1 MIANLIV
8 GGLAAGCLYA
18 MVGIAIVIVL
28 NITDIANFA
37 QGEMAMV
44 TTFFAYWLLDSVG
57 LSWWQAVPIAI
68 LFGMVQGIIIQQVVI
83 RPLIGSPVL
92 SAIIATL
99 GLNIVLNSV
108 AGLIWGHQTYTFPS
122 PFGFSAPFMLA
133 GVPIPVDSVVNIA
146 AGLAIVIAMTWFLR
160 FTWIGLGLRAASQNP
175 TVARMMGISI
185 ARSSAMAWGLGGL
198 VGGISGILVAPS
210 LFLDTN
216 LMGALLIKAFAG
228 GVLGGLNS
236 LIGVFL
242 GCLALGVAEN
252 LVGAYVSPAFGE
264 AITFIIIIA
273 VLIIRPEGVFGRVR
287 ARKV

>member
-57 LSWWQAVPIAI
+57 LTWWQAVPIAI
-68 LFGMVQGIIIQQVVI
+68 LFGLVQGIIIQQVVI

-122 PFGFSAPFMLA
+122 PFTFSAPFMI
-133 GVPIPVDSVVNIA
+133 GSVPVSVDSVVNIA
-146 AGLAIVIAMTWFLR
+146 AGLAIVITMTWFLR

-175 TVARMMGISI
+175 TVARMMGVSIS
-185 ARSSAMAWGLGGL
+185 RSSAIAWGLGGL

-228 GVLGGLNS
+228 GVLGGLHS

-242 GCLALGVAEN
+242 GCLTLGVAEN
-252 LVGAYVSPAFGE
+252 LVGAYLSPAFGE
-264 AITFIIIIA
+264 AITFVIIIA
-273 VLIIRPEGVFGRVR
+273 VLIVRPEGVFGRVR
-287 ARKV
+287 VRKV

>member
-28 NITDIANFA
+28 KITDIANFA

-44 TTFFAYWLLDSVG
+44 TTFFAYWLLDRFG
-57 LSWWQAVPIAI
+57 LSWWQAVPIAV
-68 LFGMVQGIIIQQVVI
+68 LFGLVQGIIIQQVVI

-99 GLNIVLNSV
+99 GLNIVLNSL
-108 AGLIWGHQTYTFPS
+108 AGLIFGHQTYTFPS
-122 PFGFSAPFMLA
+122 PFAFSAPFMIA
-133 GVPIPVDSVVNIA
+133 SVPVSVDSVVNIA
-146 AGLAIVIAMTWFLR
+146 SGLAIVIGMTLFFR
-160 FTWIGLGLRAASQNP
+160 FTWTGLGLRAASQNP
-175 TVARMMGISI
+175 TVARLMGVSIS
-185 ARSSAMAWGLGGL
+185 RSSAIAWGLGGL
-198 VGGISGILVAPS
+198 IGGLAGILVAPS

-216 LMGALLIKAFAG
+216 LMGSLLIKAFAG

-236 LIGVFL
+236 LFGVFA

-252 LVGAYVSPAFGE
+252 LVGAYLSPSYGE
-264 AITFIIIIA
+264 AITFIVIIA
-273 VLIIRPEGVFGRVR
+273 VLIARPEGVFGRVR
-287 ARKV
+287 VRKA

>member
-44 TTFFAYWLLDSVG
+44 TTFFAYWLMDGVG
-57 LSWWQAVPIAI
+57 LAWWQAVSIAI
-68 LFGMVQGIIIQQVVI
+68 VFGLVQGIVIQQVMI
-83 RPLIGSPVL
+83 RPLIGGPVL

-99 GLNIVLNSV
+99 GLNVVLNSL

-122 PFGFSAPFMLA
+122 PFAFSPPFLIG
-133 GVPIPVDSVVNIA
+133 GVHVSVDSVVNIA
-146 AGLAIVIAMTWFLR
+146 VGLVIIICMTLFLR
-160 FTWIGLGLRAASQNP
+160 FTWTGLSLRAASQNQ
-175 TVARMMGISI
+175 TVARLMGVSI
-185 ARSSAMAWGLGGL
+185 TKSSAIAWGLGGL
-198 VGGISGILVAPS
+198 VGGIAGILVAPS

-216 LMGALLIKAFAG
+216 LMSALLIKAFAG

-236 LIGVFL
+236 LIGVFF

-252 LVGAYVSPAFGE
+252 LAGAYLSPSFAD

-273 VLIIRPEGVFGRVR
+273 VLTLRPEGIFGRVKV
-287 ARKV
+287 RKA

>member
-1 MIANLIV
+1 MIANLVV
-8 GGLAAGCLYA
+8 GGIAAGCLYA

-28 NITDIANFA
+28 KITDIANFA

-68 LFGMVQGIIIQQVVI
+68 LFGLVQGIIIQQVVI

-99 GLNIVLNSV
+99 GLNIVLNSL

-122 PFGFSAPFMLA
+122 PFAFSAPFMI
-133 GVPIPVDSVVNIA
+133 GSVPISVDSVVNIA
-146 AGLAIVIAMTWFLR
+146 AGLAIVLGMTLFLH
-160 FTWIGLGLRAASQNP
+160 FTWTGMGLRAASQNP
-175 TVARMMGISI
+175 TVARLMGVSIS
-185 ARSSAMAWGLGGL
+185 RSSAIAWGLGGL
-198 VGGISGILVAPS
+198 IGGIAGILVAPS

-216 LMGALLIKAFAG
+216 LMASLLIKAFAG

-236 LIGVFL
+236 LFGVFL

-252 LVGAYVSPAFGE
+252 LVGAYVSPSFGE
-264 AITFIIIIA
+264 AITFIVIIA
-273 VLIIRPEGVFGRVR
+273 VLIVRPEGIFGRVR
-287 ARKV
+287 VRKA

>member
-1 MIANLIV
+1 MI
-8 GGLAAGCLYA
+8 G
-18 MVGIAIVIVL
+18 
-28 NITDIANFA
+28 T
-37 QGEMAMV
+37 
-44 TTFFAYWLLDSVG
+44 
-57 LSWWQAVPIAI
+57 VP
-68 LFGMVQGIIIQQVVI
+68 V
-83 RPLIGSPVL
+83 S
-92 SAIIATL
+92 
-99 GLNIVLNSV
+99 
-108 AGLIWGHQTYTFPS
+108 
-122 PFGFSAPFMLA
+122 
-133 GVPIPVDSVVNIA
+133 VDSVVNIA

-175 TVARMMGISI
+175 TVARMMGVSIS
-185 ARSSAMAWGLGGL
+185 RTSAIAWGLGGL

-252 LVGAYVSPAFGE
+252 LVGAYLSPAFGE

-273 VLIIRPEGVFGRVR
+273 VLIVRPEGIFGRVK

>member
-8 GGLAAGCLYA
+8 GGIAAGCLYG

-28 NITDIANFA
+28 KITDIANFA
-37 QGEMAMV
+37 QGEMAMI

-57 LSWWQAVPIAI
+57 LSWWQAVPIAV
-68 LFGMVQGIIIQQVVI
+68 LFGLVQGVIIQQVVI

-99 GLNIVLNSV
+99 GLNIVLNSL

-122 PFGFSAPFMLA
+122 PFAFSAPFMIG
-133 GVPIPVDSVVNIA
+133 GVPVSVDSVVNIA
-146 AGLAIVIAMTWFLR
+146 SGLAIVIGMTLFFR
-160 FTWIGLGLRAASQNP
+160 FTWTGLGLRAASQNP
-175 TVARMMGISI
+175 TVARLMGVSIS
-185 ARSSAMAWGLGGL
+185 RSSAIAWGLGGL
-198 VGGISGILVAPS
+198 IGAIAGILVAPS

-216 LMGALLIKAFAG
+216 LMASLLIKAFAG

-252 LVGAYVSPAFGE
+252 LVGAYLSPSFGE
-264 AITFIIIIA
+264 AITFIVIIA
-273 VLIIRPEGVFGRVR
+273 VLIARPEGIFGRVR
-287 ARKV
+287 VRKA

>member
-1 MIANLIV
+1 MIGNLIV

-44 TTFFAYWLLDSVG
+44 TTFFAYWLLDDVG
-57 LSWWQAVPIAI
+57 LAWWQAVSIAAV
-68 LFGMVQGIIIQQVVI
+68 FGLLQGIIVQQVVI

-99 GLNIVLNSV
+99 GLNVVLNSL

-122 PFGFSAPFMLA
+122 PFAFSAPFHLA
-133 GVPIPVDSVVNIA
+133 GVAIPVDSVVNIA
-146 AGLAIVIAMTWFLR
+146 VGLAIIAGMTLFLR
-160 FTWIGLGLRAASQNP
+160 ATWTGLGMRAASQNQ
-175 TVARMMGISI
+175 TVARLMGVSI
-185 ARSSAMAWGLGGL
+185 TRSSAIAWALGGL
-198 VGGISGILVAPS
+198 VGGIAGILVAPS
-210 LFLDTN
+210 VFLDTN

-236 LIGVFL
+236 MIGVFL
-242 GCLALGVAEN
+242 GCLALGVSEN
-252 LVGAYVSPAFGE
+252 LAGAYLSPSFAD
-264 AITFIIIIA
+264 AITFIVIIA
-273 VLIIRPEGVFGRVR
+273 VLIVRPEGIFGRVKV
-287 ARKV
+287 RKA